1 MRVFVTGATGFIGRA
16 LVPVLQREKH
26 TVVVWARS
34 DTRARSLLGA
44 DVEVVSS
51 STGFDALAAALGECD
66 AIVNLAGEPLLGGRW
81 TARRRAALEASRV
94 ELTATLVRGLAA
106 SIQRP
111 RVLVSA
117 SAVGFYGDRDGEI
130 LTESSRAGH
139 DFLARLCQRWE
150 RAALA
155 AEPQGIRVV
164 LLRTGVVLGKGGGAL
179 ARMVPP
185 FRLGVGG
192 PIGSGRQYV
201 PWIHLHDLVRVI
213 AASLADERYSG
224 PLNGVAP
231 EQVDSRTFAR
241 ALGRA
246 LHRPALLPAPSLAL
260 KTIFGE
266 AATVL
271 LASQRVEPRKLVER
285 GFAFAFP
292 TLDAAL
298 ADIVGGAPV
307 SIARAHDAPAPARA
321 AQYELRTRTVLDVPM
336 GDAFAF
342 FSKAENLGLITPAAM
357 KFTIR
362 GAVPPMGVGAAIDYQ
377 LRIGPVPVRWR
388 TRITTWQPGRV
399 FVDRQEIGPYR
410 LWWHEHSFRGDGA
423 RTIMEDRV
431 YYAPPL
437 GVIGRLV
444 NQLFIVPALRA
455 IFQYRSDVIRLRF
468 GASV

>member
-1 MRVFVTGATGFIGRA
+1 MRVFITGATGFIGRA
-16 LVPVLQREKH
+16 LVPLLQCEKH

-34 DTRARSLLGA
+34 GTRARSLLGA
-44 DVEVVSS
+44 DVEIVSS
-51 STGFDALAAALGECD
+51 STGFDSLVAALGECD

-94 ELTATLVRGLAA
+94 ELTATLVRAVA
-106 SIQRP
+106 VAPKRP
-111 RVLVSA
+111 NVLVSG
-117 SAVGFYGDRDGEI
+117 SAVGFYGDRGDEV
-130 LTESSRAGH
+130 LTESSGAAD
-139 DFLARLCQRWE
+139 DFLGGLCQRWE

-155 AEPQGIRVV
+155 AAEQGVRVV

-185 FRLGVGG
+185 FKLGVGG

-213 AASLADERYSG
+213 AASLTDQRYSG
-224 PLNGVAP
+224 PLNAVAP
-231 EQVDSRTFAR
+231 EHVDGRNFAR

-246 LHRPALLPAPSLAL
+246 LHRPALIPAPSLAL
-260 KTIFGE
+260 KTIFGR

-271 LASQRVEPRKLVER
+271 LASQRVEPRRLVEN
-285 GFAFAFP
+285 GFAFEFP

-298 ADIVGGAPV
+298 ADIVGGAAV
-307 SIARAHDAPAPARA
+307 SIVPAHDVPVQARSA
-321 AQYELRTRTVLDVPM
+321 RYELRSRTVLDAPT
-336 GDAFAF
+336 GEAFGF

-362 GAVPPMGVGAAIDYQ
+362 GAAPKLAAGTAIDYK

-388 TRITTWQPGRV
+388 TRITTWEPGRV
-399 FVDRQEIGPYR
+399 FVDRQEIGPYK
-410 LWWHEHSFRGDGA
+410 LWWHEHLFSGDGD

-437 GVIGRLV
+437 GVIGRLA
-444 NQLFIVPALRA
+444 NRLFIAPALRA
-455 IFQYRSDVIRLRF
+455 IFQYRNDVIRLRF
-468 GASV
+468 GTSL